1 MEYMYKC
8 LAGAVRMAKKLA
20 AVDRD
25 VQRSELLEIS
35 KFLQL
40 FDVDEE
46 TLDDILDYS
55 DVMDDLEAVDLITQ
69 LDEDGKRMVSKLLV
83 KVACAD
89 GELPDEERELYFRIL
104 NICRLHDPNAPEEEE
119 PVAEEPAGDT
129 EVIPAFLLVEY
140 NGLTSVRQSE
150 NLRWA
155 DLRTDIASWLEAD
168 RVEIVRYTQRLND
181 LTRQLNLNG
190 RHLVLMVDRNGS
202 LSEDSGDNMTAT
214 LLYGGGYPLYG
225 HALIGLETDDDYTIE
240 GIRTQS
246 LINEVFA
253 AVDQAVGGLLRVE
266 E

>member
-69 LDEDGKRMVSKLLV
+69 LDDDGKRMVSKLLV

-104 NICRLHDPNAPEEEE
+104 NICRLPDPNAPEKEET
-119 PVAEEPAGDT
+119 VAEEPAGDT

-140 NGLTSVRQSE
+140 NGMTSVRQSE

-253 AVDQAVGGLLRVE
+253 AVDQAVGGLLRTE
-266 E
+266 